1 MKIRIFVGSG
11 GVGKTSVAAAT
22 GLKSAIAGA
31 RCLVLTID
39 PAARLKTALSMGTA
53 GEHRRVPLE
62 GIEASGELWVVQ
74 LDTAASLEQLAR
86 RFATADQLKLILP
99 NPIFH
104 ALGSLAGMQEL
115 MAIEVI
121 GQAVRQKYDCVIV
134 DTAPSRHAL
143 EFLDKPEFF
152 VRLVTTPLV
161 KLVGRTYNWWEKT
174 GVSRLGR
181 MGLDLYRQVEKLAG
195 AQLTR
200 DVLEFFSA
208 FQGVAEGYARDTG
221 KTLAAL
227 RDPKVT
233 AFTIVSSPF
242 KARADAAWFWQE
254 LHTRKFAVE
263 RLVVNRIWPELQL
276 QQTGEAQALIEW
288 YGGVSG
294 AHRKAWDAVQRDFS
308 AKIQRLLALP
318 ELPTDV
324 DGLPAL
330 HRIAE
335 RLDG

>member
-11 GVGKTSVAAAT
+11 GVGKTSVAAAA

-62 GIEASGELWVVQ
+62 GIAATGELWVAQ
-74 LDTAASLEQLAR
+74 LDTAASLQQMAR

-104 ALGSLAGMQEL
+104 ALSSLAGMQEL
-115 MAIEVI
+115 MAIDVI
-121 GQAVRQKYDCVIV
+121 GQAIRQKYDCVIV

-152 VRLVTTPLV
+152 VRMVTTPLV
-161 KLVGRTYNWWEKT
+161 KLVGRTYSWWEKT
-174 GVSRLGR
+174 GVSH
-181 MGLDLYRQVEKLAG
+181 LYRHVEKLAG
-195 AQLTR
+195 AKLTR

-208 FQGVAEGYARDTG
+208 FQGVAEGYARDTR

-227 RDPKVT
+227 RDPRT
-233 AFTIVSSPF
+233 SAFTIVSSPF

-254 LHTRKFAVE
+254 LHTRNFAVE
-263 RLVVNRIWPELQL
+263 RLVVNRVWPELQL
-276 QQTGEAQALIEW
+276 QEMGDAQALIEW

-294 AHRKAWDAVQRDFS
+294 AHQKAWDAVRREFS
-308 AKIQRLLALP
+308 AKIPRLLALP
-318 ELPTDV
+318 ELPTDI

-330 HRIAE
+330 HRIAD
-335 RLDG
+335 RLDA